1 MKKVK
6 KNLMSDEFILLKMT
20 VIWALFLNKN
30 RFFFQTISFIMVSP
44 PCSSFPLVTSCLLS
58 LILENKQGNKNK
70 QTNRKRTS
78 IMRQKFQKYH

>member
-1 MKKVK
+1 MKEVK
-6 KNLMSDEFILLKMT
+6 KFMSDEFILLKMT

-30 RFFFQTISFIMVSP
+30 RFFFTQLVLLWFP
-44 PCSSFPLVTSCLLS
+44 LPAPSFPLVTSCLLS

-70 QTNRKRTS
+70 QTIRKRTS